1 MNKATRT
8 QRFPNFILIGRI
20 SSDDELDCVTAMNG
34 ATIESD
40 FVWNALVRETH
51 QALCI
56 ATGEQ
61 LLVWS
66 VPDISAVLLP
76 DANAITFAARI
87 DPTEREG

>member
-1 MNKATRT
+1 MNRVTRT

-20 SSDDELDCVTAMNG
+20 AAYDELDCVTAING
-34 ATIESD
+34 ASVESD

-51 QALCI
+51 QALCV

-87 DPTEREG
+87 DLRERRD